1 MPALLSLARKGYALL
16 IKTGTA
22 LQSPFL
28 LAVRLFW
35 GWQFFQTGKG
45 KLGDLDKVAGF
56 FADLHIPLPKFNA
69 LLAGST
75 ECFGGLL
82 LMVGLASRL
91 TALPLL
97 FTMLVA
103 YATTEREALAVIF
116 SDPDKVTGATPFLFL
131 FAVLIVL
138 IFGPGRLSADHL
150 LAKKCAAAPAG
161 M

>member
-1 MPALLSLARKGYALL
+1 MPALISFVRHSYALL
-16 IKTGTA
+16 IKTATA

-35 GWQFFQTGKG
+35 GWQFFGTGIG
-45 KLGDLDKVAGF
+45 KLSDLDTFAERFAGW
-56 FADLHIPLPKFNA
+56 HIPLPKFNA
-69 LLAGST
+69 VLAGST

-82 LMVGLASRL
+82 LMIGLASRL

-116 SDPDKVTGATPFLFL
+116 SEPDKVTEATPFLFL

-138 IFGPGRLSADHL
+138 IFGPGKLSADHL
-150 LAKKCAAAPAG
+150 LARKFAASPSG
-161 M
+161 R

>member
-1 MPALLSLARKGYALL
+1 MPALISFVRHSYALL
-16 IKTGTA
+16 IKTATA

-45 KLGDLDKVAGF
+45 KLGDLDKVTGF
-56 FADLHIPLPKFNA
+56 FASLNIPLPKANA
-69 LLAGST
+69 LLAGGT

-82 LMVGLASRL
+82 LMLGLASRL

-103 YATTEREALAVIF
+103 YATTEREALAVLF

-138 IFGPGRLSADHL
+138 IFGPGKLSADHF
-150 LAKKCAAAPAG
+150 LAKKCAAAPSG
-161 M
+161 K

>member
-1 MPALLSLARKGYALL
+1 MTSLLAFARSAYALL
-16 IKTGTA
+16 IKIGNS

-35 GWQFFQTGKG
+35 GWQFFGTGKG

-56 FADLHIPLPKFNA
+56 FASLNIPLPKLNA

-82 LMVGLASRL
+82 LMLGLASRL

-103 YATTEREALAVIF
+103 YATTEREALAEIF

-138 IFGPGRLSADHL
+138 IFGPGKLSADHL
-150 LAKKCAAAPAG
+150 LAKKCASAPTG
-161 M
+161 K

>member
-1 MPALLSLARKGYALL
+1 MPALISFVRHSYALL
-16 IKTGTA
+16 IKTATA

-35 GWQFFQTGKG
+35 GWQFFQTGMG
-45 KLGDLDKVAGF
+45 KLKDLDKVTGF
-56 FADLHIPLPKFNA
+56 FTDLHIPLPKFNA
-69 LLAGST
+69 VLAGGT

-82 LMVGLASRL
+82 LMIGLASRL

-116 SDPDKVTGATPFLFL
+116 SDPDKVTEATPFLFL

-138 IFGPGRLSADHL
+138 IFGPGKLSADHL
-150 LAKKCAAAPAG
+150 LAKKFAPAPTG
-161 M
+161 R